1 MLRLQKTPEAK
12 DRRKLGSSGLTSLL
26 QMLPA
31 GRPHLSFQSF
41 HFQST
46 HCARCSPGLRK
57 DAGIQGTKRLVLGVQ
72 VPWNLDVNV
81 SIAGVLMLRG
91 PGRPQEAAGPFPAS
105 AARDPGAPCWQRLEG
120 SSSPDKRGAGVPQL
134 TWSPLPRPSL
144 QAASGQWLGVVG
156 GTRKARGL
164 ETGPSASVA
173 TGGREQDRSAQWTSA
188 LGKR

>member
-1 MLRLQKTPEAK
+1 MARGTGGEAGFWGP
-12 DRRKLGSSGLTSLL
+12 RSLEEGSCGAGAQTSGKGA
-26 QMLPA
+26 LPSCCWH
-31 GRPHLSFQSF
+31 P
-41 HFQST
+41 
-46 HCARCSPGLRK
+46 K
-57 DAGIQGTKRLVLGVQ
+57 GTKRLVLGVQ
-72 VPWNLDVNV
+72 VPWSLDVNV

-120 SSSPDKRGAGVPQL
+120 SSTPDKRGAGVPQL

-144 QAASGQWLGVVG
+144 RAASGQWLGVVG